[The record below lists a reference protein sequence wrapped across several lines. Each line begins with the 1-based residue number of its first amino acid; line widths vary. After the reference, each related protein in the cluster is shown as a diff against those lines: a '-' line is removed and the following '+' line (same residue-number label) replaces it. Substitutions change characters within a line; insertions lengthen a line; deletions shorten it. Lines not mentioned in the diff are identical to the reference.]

1 MSQITT
7 APELTGQKKQPAVT
21 GLGRRQKLTWRGPQI
36 GTHAVILLLL
46 LLSMLPVYLMIVI
59 SFKNPLQ
66 YQHERWLVSFPLRL
80 SNYGAAWSII
90 GPYVWNTLW
99 VAIVGFAGV
108 LVLSIMGGYVF
119 ARMHFPFKEVLYY
132 LILALLTVPWVIS
145 FVPSYMLYNNF
156 HLLNTPWVLIL
167 PNIANGPVFGIFMLR
182 SFFAGIPEE
191 IYDSARIDGAGHW
204 GLIWRITMPLSY
216 PVLATLGVLNFVGT
230 WNSFLWPLVAVSN
243 KSLQQ
248 ISVGLFLLSKEISI
262 SGDYSVWGPLFAGYT
277 IASLPLVILFF
288 LFGKFYVEGLMESGL
303 KV

>member
-1 MSQITT
+1 MNT
-7 APELTGQKKQPAVT
+7 AMTSN
-21 GLGRRQKLTWRGPQI
+21 RRQGLARQAARRTWRGPQL
-36 GTHAVILLLL
+36 GTHLTIILLL
-46 LLSMLPVYLMIVI
+46 LLSMLPVYLMLIV

-80 SNYGAAWSII
+80 ANYSAAWSIVHGYI
-90 GPYVWNTLW
+90 WNTLW
-99 VAIVGFAGV
+99 VAVVGFTGM
-108 LVLSIMGGYVF
+108 LVLSIIGGYVF
-119 ARMHFPFKEVLYY
+119 ARMRFPFRETLYY
-132 LILALLTVPWVIS
+132 IILALLTVPWVIS
-145 FVPSYMLYNNF
+145 FIPSYMLYNNLS
-156 HLLNTPWVLIL
+156 LLNTPWSLII
-167 PNIANGPVFGIFMLR
+167 PNIANGPVFGIFLLR

-204 GLIWRITMPLSY
+204 SLIWRITMPLSL
-216 PVLATLGVLNFVGT
+216 PVLATLGILNFVST
-230 WNSFLWPLVAVSN
+230 WNSFLWPLVAIS
-243 KSLQQ
+243 KEEYQQ

>member
-1 MSQITT
+1 MN
-7 APELTGQKKQPAVT
+7 AVT
-21 GLGRRQKLTWRGPQI
+21 TSSSGASVNRRQARRTWRSPQF
-36 GTHAVILLLL
+36 GTHLAIILLLL
-46 LLSMLPVYLMIVI
+46 ISMLPVYLMLVV

-66 YQHERWLVSFPLRL
+66 YQHERWLVSFPVRVG
-80 SNYGAAWSII
+80 NYTAAWSII
-90 GPYVWNTLW
+90 SSYIWNTLW
-99 VAIVGFAGV
+99 VAVVGFIGMLA
-108 LVLSIMGGYVF
+108 LSIIGGYVF
-119 ARMHFPFKEVLYY
+119 ARMRFPFREPLYY

-145 FVPSYMLYNNF
+145 FIPSYMLYNALN
-156 HLLNTPWVLIL
+156 LLNTPWALII
-167 PNIANGPVFGIFMLR
+167 PNIAAGPVFGIFLLR

-204 GLIWRITMPLSY
+204 QLIWRITMPLSL
-216 PVLATLGVLNFVGT
+216 PVLATLGILNFVST
-230 WNSFLWPLVAVSN
+230 WNSFLWPLVAIS
-243 KSLQQ
+243 KDEYQQ